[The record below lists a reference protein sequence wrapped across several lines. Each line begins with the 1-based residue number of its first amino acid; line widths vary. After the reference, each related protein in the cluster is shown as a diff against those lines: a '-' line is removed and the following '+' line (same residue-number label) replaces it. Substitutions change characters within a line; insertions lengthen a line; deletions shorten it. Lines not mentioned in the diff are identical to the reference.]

1 MLHRKL
7 RNSVVDKE
15 VFDNSIEKAIFSLF
29 RIDVINLIR
38 NKVSLAK
45 NFHIQ
50 PSELESMPMWEYELF
65 MDELNNRIKEE
76 NKEQEEEAK
85 KYDVEKYKNMASKPP
100 KLPNM
105 NTSQFKLPK
114 Y

>member
-1 MLHRKL
+1 MHRKL
-7 RNSVVDKE
+7 KNSVVDKE

-50 PSELESMPMWEYELF
+50 PSELEIMPMWEYELF

-76 NKEQEEEAK
+76 KAK
-85 KYDVEKYKNMASKPP
+85 KYDIDKYKNMANKPP
-100 KLPNM
+100 KIPNFD
-105 NTSQFKLPK
+105 TSQFKLPK